1 MMEQLRDLKGHR
13 GFTSLAISRF
23 ISNVGNGISPIALA
37 YGVLSLD
44 GADGKD
50 LSIVMA
56 ARFVPLIG
64 FMLFG
69 GVIAD
74 RFQRNRLV
82 GGADMIGSFLAAVSA
97 ISLIAGFSSVWL
109 LATMG
114 ALFGILNAI
123 WWPAMSGVLPEILP
137 KEKLQSGNAIIGLTT
152 NIGYIVG
159 TLSGGILVATVG
171 SGWGLLADAISFFIA
186 GVIVWFLPIIGKVKD
201 ASPGILHDLIVGWR
215 EFISRSWVIAMVFAF
230 SLINM
235 AFESM
240 LSVLGPLNFSDPET
254 GPRLWSYNLAALTI
268 GMLIGGI
275 WVLKVKFKKPLFVS
289 MILIAISS
297 IWDFSLAL
305 DLPLVFGLIAGVFSG
320 ISLEV
325 FMVTWMTSLQSHVP
339 EESYSRVSSYDT
351 LGSYGIAPLGIVAAG
366 PLAMHFGVNT
376 ILFVTGVTTLVA
388 ACLSLF
394 VKSVVIAPPK
404 LRGWFH
410 LAATPLVIIA
420 SLVLFILSGEP
431 FKFAVALYSL
441 TAIML
446 FSVSAIYHRVP
457 WIPRKKKIWRRW
469 DHANINL
476 LIAGSYTPFAVALLE
491 PTDRN
496 ILLSVIWIGALSGVA
511 IRVFWVGAPR
521 WLYVANYLILGWVA
535 VIYTPQ
541 LYKEGGLWSPSPF
554 TESR

>member
-1 MMEQLRDLKGHR
+1 MHHKAASVLQIFGGELSVNPQIFLLRTSRYPSLMMEQLRDLKGHR

-37 YGVLSLD
+37 YGVLSLE
-44 GADGKD
+44 GSDGKD

-82 GGADMIGSFLAAVSA
+82 GGSDMIGSFLAAVSA

-171 SGWGLLADAISFFIA
+171 AGWGLLIDAISFFFA
-186 GVIVWFLPIIGKVKD
+186 GLIVWFLPILGKAQD

-240 LSVLGPLNFSDPET
+240 LSVLGPLNFNDPVT
-254 GPRLWSYNLAALTI
+254 GPKQWSYNLAALTT

-275 WVLKVKFKKPLFVS
+275 WVLKVKFKKPLVVS

-305 DLPLVFGLIAGVFSG
+305 DFPVIVTLLAGVFSG

-351 LGSYGIAPLGIVAAG
+351 LGSY
-366 PLAMHFGVNT
+366 
-376 ILFVTGVTTLVA
+376 
-388 ACLSLF
+388 
-394 VKSVVIAPPK
+394 
-404 LRGWFH
+404 
-410 LAATPLVIIA
+410 
-420 SLVLFILSGEP
+420 
-431 FKFAVALYSL
+431 
-441 TAIML
+441 
-446 FSVSAIYHRVP
+446 
-457 WIPRKKKIWRRW
+457 
-469 DHANINL
+469 
-476 LIAGSYTPFAVALLE
+476 
-491 PTDRN
+491 
-496 ILLSVIWIGALSGVA
+496 
-511 IRVFWVGAPR
+511 
-521 WLYVANYLILGWVA
+521 
-535 VIYTPQ
+535 
-541 LYKEGGLWSPSPF
+541 
-554 TESR
+554 

>member
-56 ARFVPLIG
+56 ARFVPLLG

-82 GGADMIGSFLAAVSA
+82 GGSDMIGSFLAAVSA

-109 LATMG
+109 LATMA

-201 ASPGILHDLIVGWR
+201 ASPGILQDLIVGWR

-275 WVLKVKFKKPLFVS
+275 WVLKVKFKNPLRIS
-289 MILIAISS
+289 MFLIAISS

-305 DLPLVFGLIAGVFSG
+305 DLPLIFGLIAGIFSG

-325 FMVTWMTSLQSHVP
+325 FMVTWNTSLQSHVP

-351 LGSYGIAPLGIVAAG
+351 LGSYGIAPLGIVVAG

-376 ILFVTGVTTLVA
+376 ILFITGVTTLVA
-388 ACLSLF
+388 AGLSLL
-394 VKSVVIAPPK
+394 VKSV
-404 LRGWFH
+404 R
-410 LAATPLVIIA
+410 
-420 SLVLFILSGEP
+420 
-431 FKFAVALYSL
+431 
-441 TAIML
+441 
-446 FSVSAIYHRVP
+446 
-457 WIPRKKKIWRRW
+457 
-469 DHANINL
+469 NL
-476 LIAGSYTPFAVALLE
+476 ENP
-491 PTDRN
+491 
-496 ILLSVIWIGALSGVA
+496 
-511 IRVFWVGAPR
+511 
-521 WLYVANYLILGWVA
+521 
-535 VIYTPQ
+535 
-541 LYKEGGLWSPSPF
+541 
-554 TESR
+554 

>member
-1 MMEQLRDLKGHR
+1 MMEQLRDLKAHR

-37 YGVLSLD
+37 YGVLSLE

-56 ARFVPLIG
+56 ARFVPLLG

-97 ISLIAGFSSVWL
+97 VSLIAGFSSVWL
-109 LATMG
+109 LATMA

-152 NIGYIVG
+152 NIGYIIG
-159 TLSGGILVATVG
+159 TLSGGVLVATIG
-171 SGWGLLADAISFFIA
+171 AGWGLLADAISFFIA
-186 GVIVWFLPIIGKVKD
+186 GAIVWFLPILGRAKD
-201 ASPGILHDLIVGWR
+201 QSPGILHDLIVGWR

-230 SLINM
+230 ALINM

-254 GPRLWSYNLAALTI
+254 GPKLWSYNLAALTI

-325 FMVTWMTSLQSHVP
+325 FMVTWNTSLQSHVP

-351 LGSYGIAPLGIVAAG
+351 LGSYGIAPLGIVVAG

-376 ILFVTGVTTLVA
+376 ILFITGVTTLVA
-388 ACLSLF
+388 AGLSLL
-394 VKSVVIAPPK
+394 VKSV
-404 LRGWFH
+404 R
-410 LAATPLVIIA
+410 
-420 SLVLFILSGEP
+420 
-431 FKFAVALYSL
+431 
-441 TAIML
+441 
-446 FSVSAIYHRVP
+446 
-457 WIPRKKKIWRRW
+457 
-469 DHANINL
+469 NL
-476 LIAGSYTPFAVALLE
+476 ENP
-491 PTDRN
+491 
-496 ILLSVIWIGALSGVA
+496 
-511 IRVFWVGAPR
+511 
-521 WLYVANYLILGWVA
+521 
-535 VIYTPQ
+535 
-541 LYKEGGLWSPSPF
+541 
-554 TESR
+554 

>member
-1 MMEQLRDLKGHR
+1 MMEQLRDLKAYR

-37 YGVLSLD
+37 YGVLSLE
-44 GADGKD
+44 GANGKD

-56 ARFVPLIG
+56 ARFVPLLG

-97 ISLIAGFSSVWL
+97 VSLIAGFSSVWL
-109 LATMG
+109 LATMA

-152 NIGYIVG
+152 NIGYIIG
-159 TLSGGILVATVG
+159 TLSGGVLVATIG
-171 SGWGLLADAISFFIA
+171 AGWGLLADAISFFIA
-186 GVIVWFLPIIGKVKD
+186 GAIVWFLPILGKAKD
-201 ASPGILHDLIVGWR
+201 QSPGILHDLIVGWR

-230 SLINM
+230 ALINM

-254 GPRLWSYNLAALTI
+254 GPKLWSYNLAALTI

-325 FMVTWMTSLQSHVP
+325 FMVTWNTSLQSHVP

-351 LGSYGIAPLGIVAAG
+351 LGSYGIAPLGIVVAG

-376 ILFVTGVTTLVA
+376 ILFITGVTTLVA
-388 ACLSLF
+388 AGLSLL
-394 VKSVVIAPPK
+394 VKSV
-404 LRGWFH
+404 R
-410 LAATPLVIIA
+410 
-420 SLVLFILSGEP
+420 
-431 FKFAVALYSL
+431 
-441 TAIML
+441 
-446 FSVSAIYHRVP
+446 
-457 WIPRKKKIWRRW
+457 
-469 DHANINL
+469 NL
-476 LIAGSYTPFAVALLE
+476 ENP
-491 PTDRN
+491 
-496 ILLSVIWIGALSGVA
+496 
-511 IRVFWVGAPR
+511 
-521 WLYVANYLILGWVA
+521 
-535 VIYTPQ
+535 
-541 LYKEGGLWSPSPF
+541 
-554 TESR
+554 

>member
-1 MMEQLRDLKGHR
+1 MLEQLRELKTYR
-13 GFTSLAISRF
+13 GFSSLAISRF

-37 YGVLSLD
+37 YGVLSID
-44 GADGKD
+44 GADGRD

-82 GGADMIGSFLAAVSA
+82 GGSDMIGSFLAAISA

-114 ALFGILNAI
+114 ALFGVLNAI

-171 SGWGLLADAISFFIA
+171 AGWGLLIDAISFFLA
-186 GVIVWFLPIIGKVKD
+186 GMIVWFLPILGKAQD

-240 LSVLGPLNFSDPET
+240 LSVLGPLNFNDPVT
-254 GPRLWSYNLAALTI
+254 GPKQWSYNLAALTT

-275 WVLKVKFKKPLFVS
+275 WVLKVKFKKPLLVS

-305 DLPLVFGLIAGVFSG
+305 DLPLAFGLIAGVFSG

-325 FMVTWMTSLQSHVP
+325 FIVTWMTSLQSHVP

-351 LGSYGIAPLGIVAAG
+351 LGSYGIAPLGIVVAG

-376 ILFVTGVTTLVA
+376 ILFVTGLTTLIA
-388 ACLSLF
+388 ASLSLL
-394 VKSVVIAPPK
+394 VKSV
-404 LRGWFH
+404 R
-410 LAATPLVIIA
+410 
-420 SLVLFILSGEP
+420 
-431 FKFAVALYSL
+431 
-441 TAIML
+441 
-446 FSVSAIYHRVP
+446 
-457 WIPRKKKIWRRW
+457 
-469 DHANINL
+469 NL
-476 LIAGSYTPFAVALLE
+476 ENP
-491 PTDRN
+491 
-496 ILLSVIWIGALSGVA
+496 
-511 IRVFWVGAPR
+511 
-521 WLYVANYLILGWVA
+521 
-535 VIYTPQ
+535 
-541 LYKEGGLWSPSPF
+541 
-554 TESR
+554 

>member
-82 GGADMIGSFLAAVSA
+82 GGSDMIGSFLAAVSA

-109 LATMG
+109 LALMG

-137 KEKLQSGNAIIGLTT
+137 KAKLQSGNAIIGLTT

-171 SGWGLLADAISFFIA
+171 AGWGLLIDAISFFFA
-186 GVIVWFLPIIGKVKD
+186 GLIVWFLPILGKAQD

-240 LSVLGPLNFSDPET
+240 LSVLGPLNFSDPVT
-254 GPRLWSYNLAALTI
+254 GPKQWSYNLAALTT

-275 WVLKVKFKKPLFVS
+275 WVLKVKFKKPLVVS

-305 DLPLVFGLIAGVFSG
+305 DLPVLFTLLAGIFSG

-351 LGSYGIAPLGIVAAG
+351 LGSYGIAPLGIVVAG

-376 ILFVTGVTTLVA
+376 ILLVTGLTTLIA
-388 ACLSLF
+388 ASLSLL
-394 VKSVVIAPPK
+394 VKSV
-404 LRGWFH
+404 R
-410 LAATPLVIIA
+410 
-420 SLVLFILSGEP
+420 
-431 FKFAVALYSL
+431 
-441 TAIML
+441 
-446 FSVSAIYHRVP
+446 
-457 WIPRKKKIWRRW
+457 
-469 DHANINL
+469 NL
-476 LIAGSYTPFAVALLE
+476 ENP
-491 PTDRN
+491 
-496 ILLSVIWIGALSGVA
+496 
-511 IRVFWVGAPR
+511 
-521 WLYVANYLILGWVA
+521 
-535 VIYTPQ
+535 
-541 LYKEGGLWSPSPF
+541 
-554 TESR
+554 

>member
-37 YGVLSLD
+37 YGVLSLE

-56 ARFVPLIG
+56 ARFVPLLG

-82 GGADMIGSFLAAVSA
+82 GGSDMIGSFLAAVSA

-109 LATMG
+109 LATMA

-137 KEKLQSGNAIIGLTT
+137 KAKLQSGNAIIGLTT

-201 ASPGILHDLIVGWR
+201 ASPGILQDLIVGWR

-275 WVLKVKFKKPLFVS
+275 WVLKVKFKNPLRIS
-289 MILIAISS
+289 MFLIAISS

-305 DLPLVFGLIAGVFSG
+305 DLPLIFGLIAGIFSG

-325 FMVTWMTSLQSHVP
+325 FMVTWNTSLQSHVP

-351 LGSYGIAPLGIVAAG
+351 LGSYGIAPLGIVVAG

-376 ILFVTGVTTLVA
+376 ILFITGVTTLVA
-388 ACLSLF
+388 AGLSLL
-394 VKSVVIAPPK
+394 VKSV
-404 LRGWFH
+404 R
-410 LAATPLVIIA
+410 
-420 SLVLFILSGEP
+420 
-431 FKFAVALYSL
+431 
-441 TAIML
+441 
-446 FSVSAIYHRVP
+446 
-457 WIPRKKKIWRRW
+457 
-469 DHANINL
+469 NL
-476 LIAGSYTPFAVALLE
+476 ENP
-491 PTDRN
+491 
-496 ILLSVIWIGALSGVA
+496 
-511 IRVFWVGAPR
+511 
-521 WLYVANYLILGWVA
+521 
-535 VIYTPQ
+535 
-541 LYKEGGLWSPSPF
+541 
-554 TESR
+554 

>member
-1 MMEQLRDLKGHR
+1 MLEQLRNLRAHR
-13 GFTSLAISRF
+13 GFTSLAISRL

-37 YGVLSLD
+37 YGVLSLE

-56 ARFVPLIG
+56 ARFFPLIG

-114 ALFGILNAI
+114 ALFGVLNAI
-123 WWPAMSGVLPEILP
+123 WWPAMSGVLPEILT

-159 TLSGGILVATVG
+159 TLSGGILVATIG
-171 SGWGLLADAISFFIA
+171 AGWGLLADAISFFIA
-186 GVIVWFLPIIGKVKD
+186 GAIVWFLPILGRVKD
-201 ASPGILHDLIVGWR
+201 KSPGILHDLIVGWR

-230 SLINM
+230 ALINM

-254 GPRLWSYNLAALTI
+254 GPKLWSYNLAALTV

-275 WVLKVKFKKPLFVS
+275 WVLKIKFKKPLFVS

-351 LGSYGIAPLGIVAAG
+351 LGSYGIAPLGIVVAG

-376 ILFVTGVTTLVA
+376 ILFVTGLITLVA
-388 ACLSLF
+388 SGLSLL
-394 VKSVVIAPPK
+394 VKSV
-404 LRGWFH
+404 R
-410 LAATPLVIIA
+410 
-420 SLVLFILSGEP
+420 
-431 FKFAVALYSL
+431 
-441 TAIML
+441 
-446 FSVSAIYHRVP
+446 
-457 WIPRKKKIWRRW
+457 
-469 DHANINL
+469 NL
-476 LIAGSYTPFAVALLE
+476 ENP
-491 PTDRN
+491 
-496 ILLSVIWIGALSGVA
+496 
-511 IRVFWVGAPR
+511 
-521 WLYVANYLILGWVA
+521 
-535 VIYTPQ
+535 
-541 LYKEGGLWSPSPF
+541 
-554 TESR
+554 